1 MEISKLKI
9 QLKKCKFETRTQ
21 ELKCRR
27 VSVLKRLAYHTGRR
41 CDVIPLFLS
50 QWNIHSVD
58 IQTTLP
64 VFSAGAGL
72 TPTCQVK
79 TGECAI
85 FFKFT
90 LLPLQLTNFTGDT
103 IAALQRYEAVL
114 GYLSATSTCPSFTE
128 WRQSIRQ
135 TFQSHANKAITRG
148 FNSDLQTT
156 FCLSNSR
163 SVCMGYS

>member
-1 MEISKLKI
+1 MERSKLKI
-9 QLKKCKFETRTQ
+9 PLKKCKSETRTQ

-27 VSVLKRLAYHTGRR
+27 VSVLKHLAYHTGRS
-41 CDVIPLFLS
+41 CDVIPLFLVTGG
-50 QWNIHSVD
+50 NDPPCFLGCGRVD
-58 IQTTLP
+58 ADIL
-64 VFSAGAGL
+64 
-72 TPTCQVK
+72 VK

-114 GYLSATSTCPSFTE
+114 GYLSETSPCPSFTE
-128 WRQSIRQ
+128 WRHPIRQ
-135 TFQSHANKAITRG
+135 TFQSHTNKVITRG

-156 FCLSNSR
+156 FCPSNSR
-163 SVCMGYS
+163 SVCMGCS